1 MKSFILK
8 IEPLGSQWKTI
19 DPFLVCAHHVD
30 KFPPGN
36 EELGPNSASGPDQ
49 SEGADFNKTGLWN
62 MYFGRKIPGFPAHP
76 HRGFET
82 ITIMRKGVVDH
93 SDSMGHSARYAEGD
107 VQWLTAGRGI
117 LHAEMFPLLNQNGPN
132 PFELFQIWLNLP
144 AQNKMVNPNFKMF
157 WSETIPTHHVG
168 SEHGG
173 VEVRCIVG
181 HLDNILLNTPP
192 APPEDSW
199 AARPDADLAIWTIK
213 MAPGAKWTLPSAE
226 GVDTRRQ
233 LLYFAGKS
241 MALAD
246 EHVNS
251 HTAIEVCCS
260 KPLELVNGS
269 EPSELLLLQGRP
281 IGETVVQD
289 GPFVMN
295 SADEIFQAYADYRL
309 THFGGWAW
317 SSAEPTHGRRSR
329 FESR

>member
-1 MKSFILK
+1 MKPFILK
-8 IEPLGSQWKTI
+8 IEPLGSPWKTI

-30 KFPPGN
+30 KYPQGN
-36 EELGPNSASGPDQ
+36 DELGPNSASGLDQ
-49 SEGADFNKTGLWN
+49 SEGGDFNKTGLWN
-62 MYFGRKIPGFPAHP
+62 MYFGRKTPGFPAHP

-93 SDSMGHSARYAEGD
+93 SDSMGNSARYAEGD

-144 AQNKMVNPNFKMF
+144 AQSKMVKPNFKMF
-157 WSETIPTHHVG
+157 WAETIPTHQVG
-168 SEHGG
+168 SQHDG

-181 HLDNILLNTPP
+181 HLDNILLSTPP
-192 APPEDSW
+192 APPDDSW

-213 MAPGAKWTLPSAE
+213 MAPGAKWTLPPAE

-233 LLYFAGKS
+233 LLYFAGKGI
-241 MALAD
+241 ALAD

-251 HTAIEVCCS
+251 DTAIEVRCS
-260 KPLELVNGS
+260 QPLELVNGS
-269 EPSELLLLQGRP
+269 EPSELLMLQGRP

-295 SADEIFQAYADYRL
+295 SADEIIQAYADYRL

-317 SSAEPTHGRRSR
+317 SSQEPTHGRKPR